1 MTMAE
6 AQLLT
11 AKIAAAF
18 PREWAYAGKATNAVY
33 VERLA
38 RLPIFAA
45 CQVAID
51 SLIDTETRLPT
62 IGKIREE
69 YARVAD
75 RHRPRQLEEPPL
87 SPQQRR
93 GNLAKL
99 RAMMES
105 IGKPIPEEP
114 S

>member
-38 RLPIFAA
+38 RLPLFAA
-45 CQVAID
+45 CQEAID
-51 SLIDTETRLPT
+51 SLIDTETKLPT
-62 IGKIREE
+62 ISKIREE
-69 YARVAD
+69 YARFAD
-75 RHRPRQLEEPPL
+75 RHQPRQLEEPPP
-87 SPQQRR
+87 SPQARR
-93 GNLAKL
+93 ENLARL
-99 RAMMES
+99 RAMMS
-105 IGKPIPEEP
+105 AIGKPLPEEP